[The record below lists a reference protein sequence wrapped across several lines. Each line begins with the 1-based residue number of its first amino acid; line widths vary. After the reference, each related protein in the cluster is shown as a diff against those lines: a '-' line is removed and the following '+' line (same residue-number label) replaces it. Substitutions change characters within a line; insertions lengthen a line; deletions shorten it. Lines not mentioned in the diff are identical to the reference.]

1 MGESR
6 KAVDR
11 MMQLQAITEVEAH
24 TILARELT
32 GSEACDRIA
41 EDCALLRSCAWAL
54 TDGVHPVH
62 ILRLLN
68 LASTLHLAGDASRG
82 KLKEALQALSECGD
96 LAELSNGQWLPA
108 LTREVRLGTADDMR
122 LLVGGFPTSLLTAER
137 AAQIEHIGPYRRVR
151 GDALSKELEL
161 PQQSLVAWMGHA
173 PDDLREWTQSALP
186 NNYER
191 HRPTGQSIEIY
202 APELSAASTPQM
214 FRWVD
219 RLDKLS
225 GIYLSREELPFG
237 GKRHYAVKIAK
248 GQISGIRT
256 MPPIDLRRLMYGLDL
271 LAEKPVIV
279 EEVSGLADTS
289 FVLKS
294 VLPQAEQRLFAAL
307 GQWAVPEGKYYPQ
320 TWTFHQEHA
329 GDIKKRLATLG
340 ISTFVRTHR

>member
-41 EDCALLRSCAWAL
+41 EDCALLRSCAWAI

-161 PQQSLVAWMGHA
+161 PQQSLEAWMGHA

-237 GKRHYAVKIAK
+237 G
-248 GQISGIRT
+248 GT
-256 MPPIDLRRLMYGLDL
+256 TLRRQEALRREDREGPDQRDSDH
-271 LAEKPVIV
+271 A
-279 EEVSGLADTS
+279 AD
-289 FVLKS
+289 
-294 VLPQAEQRLFAAL
+294 
-307 GQWAVPEGKYYPQ
+307 
-320 TWTFHQEHA
+320 
-329 GDIKKRLATLG
+329 
-340 ISTFVRTHR
+340 

>member
-1 MGESR
+1 
-6 KAVDR
+6 
-11 MMQLQAITEVEAH
+11 MMHLQSITESDAH

-32 GSEACDRIA
+32 GSAACDQIA

-62 ILRLLN
+62 VLRLLN
-68 LASTLHLAGDASRG
+68 LASTLHFAGDSSRG
-82 KLKEALQALSECGD
+82 SLKEALQELSECGD
-96 LAELSNGQWLPA
+96 LVEMANGQWLPA
-108 LTREVRLGTADDMR
+108 PTREVRLGTPDDMR
-122 LLVGGFPTSLLTAER
+122 LLVGGFPTSLLNAER
-137 AAQIEHIGPYRRVR
+137 AAQVEHVGPYRRVR

-161 PQQSLVAWMGHA
+161 PQQSLEAWMGHA
-173 PDDLREWTQSALP
+173 PDNLREWTQSALP
-186 NNYER
+186 GNYER
-191 HRPTGQSIEIY
+191 HRPTGRPIEIY
-202 APELSAASTPQM
+202 APELSPTSTPQM

-219 RLDKLS
+219 RIDKLA

-237 GKRHYAVKIAK
+237 GKRHYAVKIAR

-271 LAEKPVIV
+271 LAEKPVTV
-279 EEVSGLADTS
+279 EEFSGLAETS

-307 GQWAVPEGKYYPQ
+307 GRLVVPEGKYYPQ

-329 GDIKKRLATLG
+329 VEIKKRLATLG
-340 ISTFVRTHR
+340 VSTFVRTHR